1 MAQVQ
6 TETLPYTDIISVWLI
21 DDDEDFSVVASAA
34 LGVDSNVQCD
44 RTFGNCEEAIEA
56 LRHTER
62 KPDVILLD
70 IGLPGMSGLDGIEPM
85 KRLSPASHIIMLT
98 IYDHDRNI
106 MQAVAAGASGYML
119 KASKS
124 SEVVAAIQAAMGGGV
139 PMHPAVVQKLLRMFA
154 IQDLPKVDYGI
165 TPKEHEVL
173 RFVVEGNT
181 IETIADSLNISFHTV
196 DTHIKH
202 IYAKLDVHTRSTLA
216 TKVLKE
222 RLI

>member
-21 DDDEDFSVVASAA
+21 DDDEDFSIVAAAA
-34 LGVDSNVQCD
+34 LGVDSSVQCD
-44 RTFGNCEEAIEA
+44 RTFGNCEDAIEA
-56 LRHTER
+56 LRHSER

-70 IGLPGMSGLDGIEPM
+70 IGLPGMSGLDGIEPI

-106 MQAVAAGASGYML
+106 MQAIAAGASGYML

-154 IQDLPKVDYGI
+154 IQDLPKIDYGI
-165 TPKEHEVL
+165 TPKESETL
-173 RFVVEGNT
+173 MYVVEGLTNESIGDKMGISSNT
-181 IETIADSLNISFHTV
+181 VN
-196 DTHIKH
+196 THLKK
-202 IYAKLDVHTRSTLA
+202 IYSKLDVHTRSALA
-216 TKVLKE
+216 VKVLKE